1 MSRAQHDQMVR
12 QGLVNQGQ
20 MPLRML
26 QPPGIQQ
33 QRPVLPPPQQLN
45 RYRNSRKYMSHFSYS
60 CKTERQNG
68 ISHLISEL
76 CVP

>member
-26 QPPGIQQ
+26 QPPGPKQQ

-45 RYRNSRKYMSHFSYS
+45 RYRTSRIYHVFVRKIAA
-60 CKTERQNG
+60 ER
-68 ISHLISEL
+68 
-76 CVP
+76 